1 MIPAATENFCRPYMA
16 LSSKIKSS
24 WKAMT
29 EFKVFRNN
37 LTILPLHKLRNSAQ
51 TLPLKT
57 AWLFHHTSRA
67 QLNLEW
73 TRHQIA
79 TEINSKWSQPGLLQ
93 SDSHKQLHSLQLAK
107 FDPPQAGVPTIG
119 WLILRWPVFFSVCA
133 FFFSPSLSSFM
144 LRPSMCIY
152 ICNIYVIYIYIIY
165 ICIHTL
171 WIYVYNYVLK
181 FYGWVTISL
190 ELCSTHHVYC
200 SNPHLCVGVWV
211 GKLQWIAVNHV
222 QCTFFSFVK
231 LPFMHVWSTY
241 FGLCSL

>member
-1 MIPAATENFCRPYMA
+1 MHRTWIDQLRSTNAKLCPNAAAQNCMAFSSYIEGPAKSWVDAPPNRNWNQQQVKSTWFTAVRFTQAVAQFAAGQIRP
-16 LSSKIKSS
+16 S
-24 WKAMT
+24 
-29 EFKVFRNN
+29 
-37 LTILPLHKLRNSAQ
+37 
-51 TLPLKT
+51 
-57 AWLFHHTSRA
+57 TSRCPNNWVVDFKMTCF
-67 QLNLEW
+67 L
-73 TRHQIA
+73 
-79 TEINSKWSQPGLLQ
+79 
-93 SDSHKQLHSLQLAK
+93 
-107 FDPPQAGVPTIG
+107 
-119 WLILRWPVFFSVCA
+119 FSVC
-133 FFFSPSLSSFM
+133 FFFFPSLSSFM

-152 ICNIYVIYIYIIY
+152 IYVIYICNIYVIYIY

>member
-73 TRHQIA
+73 TRHLIA
-79 TEINSKWSQPGLLQ
+79 TEINSK
-93 SDSHKQLHSLQLAK
+93 
-107 FDPPQAGVPTIG
+107 
-119 WLILRWPVFFSVCA
+119 
-133 FFFSPSLSSFM
+133 
-144 LRPSMCIY
+144 
-152 ICNIYVIYIYIIY
+152 
-165 ICIHTL
+165 
-171 WIYVYNYVLK
+171 
-181 FYGWVTISL
+181 
-190 ELCSTHHVYC
+190 
-200 SNPHLCVGVWV
+200 
-211 GKLQWIAVNHV
+211 
-222 QCTFFSFVK
+222 
-231 LPFMHVWSTY
+231 
-241 FGLCSL
+241 